1 MGAIL
6 NLLISHRVPLKPFG
20 HVHTKPLYLSVHTA
34 PFLQG
39 FGLQSSLSV
48 DQRKCAVKL
57 LCEQISRLTRI
68 PTLWYPKRFD
78 MKPSSTS
85 IEDGYRLVF
94 SDLEGR
100 SIVLFV

>member
-48 DQRKCAVKL
+48 DQRKCAVKRL
-57 LCEQISRLTRI
+57 SEQMCRLTRI
-68 PTLWYPKRFD
+68 PTVWFPK
-78 MKPSSTS
+78 SSDTNRAVQAQKMAT
-85 IEDGYRLVF
+85 GW
-94 SDLEGR
+94 
-100 SIVLFV
+100 